1 MSAFLRRLLA
11 RLPPAVRLR
20 FERSERRSRR
30 RKDRFARIFRHHR
43 EVWGGMESA
52 SGRGSDLDNT
62 ATIRVTLPALI
73 REWEIRTMID
83 APCGDFHW
91 MSRLDLGLERYIG
104 VDIVAELIE
113 LNRQKY
119 RIEAVREFRVM
130 DLVRDRL
137 PAADLILCR
146 DCLVHLSLP
155 EACAVIENFRAS
167 GAWRLLVT
175 TFPACA
181 ANREIKTGQWRRLN
195 LASAPFNFPEPLT
208 RINEIY
214 RDANGDRRDD
224 KWLGLWRI
232 TDLPAPA
239 LDHKA

>member
-1 MSAFLRRLLA
+1 
-11 RLPPAVRLR
+11 
-20 FERSERRSRR
+20 
-30 RKDRFARIFRHHR
+30 
-43 EVWGGMESA
+43 
-52 SGRGSDLDNT
+52 
-62 ATIRVTLPALI
+62 
-73 REWEIRTMID
+73 
-83 APCGDFHW
+83 
-91 MSRLDLGLERYIG
+91 
-104 VDIVAELIE
+104 
-113 LNRQKY
+113 
-119 RIEAVREFRVM
+119 
-130 DLVRDRL
+130 
-137 PAADLILCR
+137 
-146 DCLVHLSLP
+146 
-155 EACAVIENFRAS
+155 
-167 GAWRLLVT
+167 VT